1 MKELL
6 AQYKNS
12 EVTEEDM
19 IKKLM
24 VKQQLPQRPYFRTT
38 KSRAIALYGVRRD
51 PIVLY
56 RPQWL
61 RLSRVFSGGKKCVFN
76 KFFFNEV
83 EEKSKKEE
91 VDKLVGQD
99 KMENLQDITR
109 GKNQELPRVG
119 QMDVFPGFHE
129 TSTPVETNNIGTV
142 TIDPLENLE

>member
-1 MKELL
+1 MNNKSQMKELL
-6 AQYKNS
+6 TQYKNG

-19 IKKLM
+19 MKKLM

-83 EEKSKKEE
+83 EEKKTKKEE
-91 VDKLVGQD
+91 VDELIGDEKT
-99 KMENLQDITR
+99 ENID
-109 GKNQELPRVG
+109 
-119 QMDVFPGFHE
+119 
-129 TSTPVETNNIGTV
+129 SETNISV
-142 TIDPLENLE
+142 ENNSD

>member
-1 MKELL
+1 MNNKSQIKELL
-6 AQYKNS
+6 TQYKNG

-19 IKKLM
+19 MKKLM

-83 EEKSKKEE
+83 EENKTKKEE
-91 VDKLVGQD
+91 VDELLGDEKT
-99 KMENLQDITR
+99 ENLD
-109 GKNQELPRVG
+109 
-119 QMDVFPGFHE
+119 
-129 TSTPVETNNIGTV
+129 SETNV
-142 TIDPLENLE
+142 SVENNSD

>member
-1 MKELL
+1 MNNKSQMKELL
-6 AQYKNS
+6 AQYKNG

-19 IKKLM
+19 MKKLM
-24 VKQQLPQRPYFRTT
+24 VKQQLPQMPYFRTT

-83 EEKSKKEE
+83 EEKKTKKEE
-91 VDKLVGQD
+91 VDELLGDEKT
-99 KMENLQDITR
+99 ENIDD
-109 GKNQELPRVG
+109 NN
-119 QMDVFPGFHE
+119 
-129 TSTPVETNNIGTV
+129 TSDNSNEPNE
-142 TIDPLENLE
+142 

>member
-6 AQYKNS
+6 TQYKNG

-19 IKKLM
+19 MKKL
-24 VKQQLPQRPYFRTT
+24 VVRQQLPQRPYFRTT

-83 EEKSKKEE
+83 EEKKTKKEE
-91 VDKLVGQD
+91 VDELLGDEKT
-99 KMENLQDITR
+99 ENIDD
-109 GKNQELPRVG
+109 NN
-119 QMDVFPGFHE
+119 
-129 TSTPVETNNIGTV
+129 TSDNSIEPNK
-142 TIDPLENLE
+142 

>member
-1 MKELL
+1 MNNKSQMKELL
-6 AQYKNS
+6 TQYKNG

-19 IKKLM
+19 MKKLM

-83 EEKSKKEE
+83 EEKKTKKEE
-91 VDKLVGQD
+91 VDELLGDERQKILIVKQMFQLKIIQIKL
-99 KMENLQDITR
+99 KK
-109 GKNQELPRVG
+109 KNYLLIL
-119 QMDVFPGFHE
+119 
-129 TSTPVETNNIGTV
+129 T
-142 TIDPLENLE
+142 

>member
-1 MKELL
+1 MNNKSQMKELL
-6 AQYKNS
+6 TQYKNG

-19 IKKLM
+19 MKKLM

-83 EEKSKKEE
+83 EENKTKKEE
-91 VDKLVGQD
+91 VDELLGDEKT
-99 KMENLQDITR
+99 ENLD
-109 GKNQELPRVG
+109 
-119 QMDVFPGFHE
+119 
-129 TSTPVETNNIGTV
+129 SETNV
-142 TIDPLENLE
+142 SVENNSD